1 MAFISFSIQSKHS
14 SFTTTSSLAMLRQL
28 VFTSCALLFT
38 LTSSLYSQSYSS
50 IAHTFIEHISKYQ
63 KLQQRYA
70 SILESQYSLSSFI
83 SESSTENENQQLVY
97 FQWMCVPLA
106 SNKYSST
113 STDRGMC
120 GKPNAVPSKL
130 KRITEI
136 YYRKCK

>member
-1 MAFISFSIQSKHS
+1 MALIPSSIHYRHS
-14 SFTTTSSLAMLRQL
+14 SFTTTSSLAMLQQL
-28 VFTSCALLFT
+28 VFTSCAFPSLFT
-38 LTSSLYSQSYSS
+38 GSLYSQSYAS

-97 FQWMCVPLA
+97 FQLMCVTLA
-106 SNKYSST
+106 SNEYSST

-120 GKPNAVPSKL
+120 GEPNAVPSKS
-130 KRITEI
+130 KRII
-136 YYRKCK
+136 